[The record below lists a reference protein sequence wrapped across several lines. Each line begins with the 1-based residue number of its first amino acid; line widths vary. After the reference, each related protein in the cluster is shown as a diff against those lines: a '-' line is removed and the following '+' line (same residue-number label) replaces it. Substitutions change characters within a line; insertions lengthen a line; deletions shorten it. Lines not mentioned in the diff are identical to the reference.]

1 MSYSSEY
8 KNPNYAYE
16 SLKNLTSYTCQS
28 QCMCPLYGKE
38 RTAYDKMLMK
48 WSANKKEVPF
58 GSEYHAEKTDAVMQ
72 SWRKSIE

>member
-1 MSYSSEY
+1 MSYSSEN

-38 RTAYDKMLMK
+38 RTSFDKQMMK
-48 WSANKKEVPF
+48 WVASPSDKSLGDMYSKESDN
-58 GSEYHAEKTDAVMQ
+58 GMK
-72 SWRKSIE
+72 SWRRSIE